1 MELSCVAES
10 WPIRGKFAISRGSKT
25 EAKVIVATIRD
36 GAHQGR
42 GECVPY
48 SRYGET
54 IESVQ
59 KQIATAKSA
68 IESGLG
74 RDDLQNLLPAGAARN
89 ALDCALWDLE
99 AKRSGKTI
107 WELVGIQTPQPKPT
121 TYTISL
127 DTPEKMAASA
137 AVATKA
143 FSPLKVKIG
152 TDDGGRLAAVRNAAP
167 QARLIVDANEG
178 WNEENLEQMLRS
190 CEAAGV
196 ELVEQPLP
204 ENHSSILQNTRT
216 SIIIC
221 ADESAHTSADI
232 PKLIGRYQ
240 AVNIKLDKAGGLTEA
255 LVMLKKAKEVGL
267 SIMVGCHVST
277 SLSMAPATVIAQYAD
292 YVDLDGPLLLEKDR
306 EPSIEYH
313 DGNIFPT
320 TSALWG

>member
-68 IESGLG
+68 IESGLV

-99 AKRSGKTI
+99 AKLSGKTI

-121 TYTISL
+121 AYTISL
-127 DTPEKMAASA
+127 DTPERMAASA
-137 AVATKA
+137 AEAAKS
-143 FSPLKVKIG
+143 FSLLKIKLG
-152 TDDGGRLAAVRNAAP
+152 TDDEGRLAAVRNAAP

-178 WNEENLEQMLRS
+178 WNESDLEANVRL
-190 CEAAGV
+190 CESAGV
-196 ELVEQPLP
+196 ELIEQPVP
-204 ENHSSILQNTRT
+204 AKHSNILKNVRT
-216 SIIIC
+216 SILLC
-221 ADESAHTSADI
+221 ADE
-232 PKLIGRYQ
+232 
-240 AVNIKLDKAGGLTEA
+240 
-255 LVMLKKAKEVGL
+255 
-267 SIMVGCHVST
+267 
-277 SLSMAPATVIAQYAD
+277 
-292 YVDLDGPLLLEKDR
+292 
-306 EPSIEYH
+306 
-313 DGNIFPT
+313 
-320 TSALWG
+320 

>member
-1 MELSCVAES
+1 MELSYVAES
-10 WPIRGKFAISRGSKT
+10 WPIRGKFAISRGEKT
-25 EAKVIVATIRD
+25 EAQVIVATVRD

-48 SRYGET
+48 SRYGESL
-54 IESVQ
+54 ESVQ
-59 KQIATAKSA
+59 DQIASVKS
-68 IESGLG
+68 EVENGFG
-74 RDDLQNLLPAGAARN
+74 QEKLQKLLPAGAART

-107 WELVGIQTPQPKPT
+107 WVLVGIQTPQPKPT

-204 ENHSSILQNTRT
+204 ENHSSILKNVRT
-216 SIIIC
+216 SILLC
-221 ADESAHTSADI
+221 ADESAHTSD
-232 PKLIGRYQ
+232 
-240 AVNIKLDKAGGLTEA
+240 
-255 LVMLKKAKEVGL
+255 
-267 SIMVGCHVST
+267 
-277 SLSMAPATVIAQYAD
+277 
-292 YVDLDGPLLLEKDR
+292 
-306 EPSIEYH
+306 
-313 DGNIFPT
+313 
-320 TSALWG
+320 